1 MARRKGKE
9 RLLTEQIEELG
20 RLEKGAGTLGKQLD
34 TIYSDLANN
43 LQRVQ
48 QSTEKQKSSFQDQV
62 DIGKKLLGNAK
73 NIFGYSIPSFITGI
87 FSNCISVVPFNL
99 IQAFQ
104 PYFLERFDIALQS
117 FTSKDKNFGRS
128 L

>member
-73 NIFGYSIPSFITGI
+73 NIFAVDLQHEDLTEKIVDAKKRGSKAELATLQNLQKNVNVQKID
-87 FSNCISVVPFNL
+87 FS
-99 IQAFQ
+99 
-104 PYFLERFDIALQS
+104 
-117 FTSKDKNFGRS
+117 GH
-128 L
+128 